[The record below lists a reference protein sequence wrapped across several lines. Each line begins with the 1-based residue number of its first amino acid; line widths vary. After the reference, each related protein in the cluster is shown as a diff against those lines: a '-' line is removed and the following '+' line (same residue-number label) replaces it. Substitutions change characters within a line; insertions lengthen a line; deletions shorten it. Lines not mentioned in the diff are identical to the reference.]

1 MKTRTK
7 YYAVIFDPSWTLDE
21 YRYEVR
27 EVRKCSPDSRED
39 NADPNYVYSDCGN
52 YYAYG
57 SNILFASSVREISI
71 AFQEIRPIDELHL
84 LDTMENNVRNKAEEA
99 LAKALD
105 PIMARKHELAML
117 TYQATPEP
125 ESLCEGVDAEFAGH
139 PFFNPE
145 SEDGDIPL

>member
-7 YYAVIFDPSWTLDE
+7 YYAVIFDPSWTSDE

-57 SNILFASSVREISI
+57 SNILFASSVREVSI
-71 AFQEIRPIDELHL
+71 AFQEIKPIDELHL

-117 TYQATPEP
+117 TYHKPEARSENVDDAVVYSGATQE
-125 ESLCEGVDAEFAGH
+125 LD
-139 PFFNPE
+139 
-145 SEDGDIPL
+145 DDDIPR

>member
-7 YYAVIFDPSWTLDE
+7 YYAVIFDPAWASDE

-27 EVRKCSPDSRED
+27 EVRKCSPNARTDSP
-39 NADPNYVYSDCGN
+39 DPDYVYSDCGN

-57 SNILFASSVREISI
+57 SNLLFASSVREISI

-84 LDTMENNVRNKAEEA
+84 LDTMENNVRDKAEEA

-117 TYQATPEP
+117 TYQPAKPE
-125 ESLCEGVDAEFAGH
+125 EEEEDAMFEGH
-139 PFFNPE
+139 PLFNPE
-145 SEDGDIPL
+145 R